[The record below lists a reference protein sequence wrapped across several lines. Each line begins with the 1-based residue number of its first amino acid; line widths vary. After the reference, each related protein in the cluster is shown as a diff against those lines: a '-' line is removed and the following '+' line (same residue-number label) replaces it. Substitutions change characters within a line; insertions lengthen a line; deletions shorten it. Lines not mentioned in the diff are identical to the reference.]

1 MNPEGDHEAA
11 APSDLAGRL
20 LVATPTLLDP
30 NFYRTVVY
38 LAEHGPDGA
47 LGIVLNR
54 PTDEAVADHIEGW
67 SDYLA
72 APEVVFVGGPVSNE
86 VAVAVAQNPAIPP
99 ESWQPQLNDVGLLD
113 ITEGPEPVGGVDRL
127 RIFSGYAGWVTG
139 QLELELAT
147 GSWFVLDAVAADV
160 FAAEP
165 TGLWR
170 AVLAR
175 QPGRLAFYSSFPDML
190 ADN

>member
-1 MNPEGDHEAA
+1 MNPEGDQEAA

-38 LAEHGPDGA
+38 LAEHGPEGA

-67 SDYLA
+67 SGYLA

-113 ITEGPEPVGGVDRL
+113 ITEGPEPIGGVDRL

-160 FAAEP
+160 FAADP
-165 TGLWR
+165 TGLWS
-170 AVLAR
+170 AVLRR
-175 QPGRLAFYSSFPDML
+175 QPGRLAFYASFPDML
-190 ADN
+190 GDN

>member
-1 MNPEGDHEAA
+1 MNPEGDPEAI
-11 APSDLAGRL
+11 APSNLAGRL

-38 LAEHGPDGA
+38 LAEHGTDGA

-67 SDYLA
+67 SEYLA
-72 APEVVFVGGPVSNE
+72 PPEVVFIGGPVSNE

-113 ITEGPEPVGGVDRL
+113 ITEGPEPIGGVDRL

-147 GSWFVLDAVAADV
+147 GSWFVLDAVAADI
-160 FAAEP
+160 FTADP
-165 TGLWR
+165 TGLWS
-170 AVLAR
+170 AVLRR
-175 QPGRLAFYSSFPDML
+175 QPGRLAFYASFPDIL